1 MAAFVIG
8 KHAPIPNQI
17 AKTNPNRNT
26 NIANGLRKGFW
37 KLLIFSKKGTVI
49 KPTGTA
55 AIAKTPNNLFG
66 KIRNKLKVGKKYH
79 SGKISNGVAN
89 GSAGSPVALALILLN
104 QLK

>member
-37 KLLIFSKKGTVI
+37 KLLIFSKMDPRADPRSVTMRGG
-49 KPTGTA
+49 PT
-55 AIAKTPNNLFG
+55 PP
-66 KIRNKLKVGKKYH
+66 RVEQD
-79 SGKISNGVAN
+79 
-89 GSAGSPVALALILLN
+89 P
-104 QLK
+104 